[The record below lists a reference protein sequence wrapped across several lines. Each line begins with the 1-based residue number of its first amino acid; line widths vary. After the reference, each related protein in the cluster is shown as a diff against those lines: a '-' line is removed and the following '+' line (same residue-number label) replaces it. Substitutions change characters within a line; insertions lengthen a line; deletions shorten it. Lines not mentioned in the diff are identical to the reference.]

1 MYISEL
7 KMHGFKS
14 FAKKEVLKLSQG
26 VTTVVGPNGCGKTN
40 IVDAIRWVLGE
51 QKSSVLRGGK
61 MEDVIFNGAENMKP
75 LSVCDVTLT
84 VHNNKG
90 KLPIEYNDIE
100 IGRRVYRNG
109 ESEYTINKTPCRLK
123 DINDLFIDTGMGS
136 DAYSVIELKMIEQ
149 ILSENGDDRRRM
161 FEEASGINKYR
172 KQRKSTLRK
181 FDATRFDLERINDVI
196 SEVEQ
201 KVHGLELQ
209 LKRFKRHENLTHQL
223 REKDI
228 ELAFLKVDKY
238 QNIMSPLEQEIK
250 DYNYLKSSKT
260 DKSSK
265 YEEVLE
271 KNRLVYKEQED
282 ELNALQAKLLTLT
295 ENRQEVRQNILIW
308 TEKGNSTSLS
318 IERGKTDYKTN
329 DQRLGILSGEV
340 DSSIEQSEKLQN
352 DLDLALSSYKNKKEE
367 LDKIEKKYHEE
378 LKYLDQVQNERWNHQ
393 KTIASNKSM
402 YDRTKNL
409 INDKT
414 FNASIFSKKILELK
428 KESKQISST
437 IKSIEKKQL
446 KLDKNYLEEKKDLT
460 EIQNKLQTFID
471 QQQEHI
477 KKNNSLSVK
486 IESLND
492 QARFYE
498 ELIESNEG
506 FPEGTQYILENPK
519 VFPGVLG
526 TVADMFQVEE
536 KYRDALENGLGE
548 LSHCLITKDKRTG
561 LSTLEKA
568 LEDNAG
574 DLTIIPLKE
583 AIAYKVKLKSLP
595 KSDNVIAL
603 ASQLV
608 KTDKKLSPLADY
620 ILGDLIVVSDL
631 KDAANDKKLD
641 GWRLVDLNGTY
652 SGKNLVI
659 KSRQVSEH
667 GNLIGRRNKLEII
680 SKQLAHS
687 KNKEKKTITNQ
698 ALIEKKIDLSRIELN
713 KKQESIKNSESQ
725 LSQLDSSLMKNHLN
739 QTQILES
746 LGNLKNELAETEKVL
761 NDSQLSLKKIEPG
774 IQKAEILLSSF
785 QEKIN
790 KANQNVLNQGKSRDS
805 QQQILQDARIEMVN
819 IESKNDNIVYKS
831 NSAKEQIKTIE
842 KTQSKIV
849 EEEKKMILLKKEY
862 SQNIENGEKK
872 LTETNAEL
880 QKQKSIIDLKQ
891 SVFRETYDSIDKIQ
905 TKIKLEQKD
914 RESILEN
921 LKLSEFK
928 LNELKQKIEIVRE
941 QIKERYDTSI
951 PKKLIVDH
959 VEDELSYQVD
969 KIQRSLDNIGPVN
982 MAVQDEYNEDSER
995 LSHLRKQRDDLV
1007 ESEENLRETI
1017 QKIDKI
1023 ARKKFQETFKLIS
1036 KNYEKLFNLFFEGG
1050 YGALRLV
1057 GDPDPLEAD
1066 IVIDAQP
1073 PGKKNTSLRLL
1084 SSGEKALTAISLLF
1098 SIYQVKPSPYC
1109 ILDEVDAPLDDINIH
1124 KFTKVLKQ
1132 FADETQFIVVT
1143 HNKLTM
1149 EIANHMYGVTQEKR
1163 GVSKLVSVSFD

>member
-1 MYISEL
+1 VYISEL

-209 LKRFKRHENLTHQL
+209 LKRFKRHEHLTHQL

-340 DSSIEQSEKLQN
+340 DSFIEQSEKLQN

-414 FNASIFSKKILELK
+414 SNAAIFSKKILELK

-437 IKSIEKKQL
+437 IKSLEGKQL
-446 KLDKNYLEEKKDLT
+446 KIDNNYLKEKKYLI
-460 EIQNKLQTFID
+460 EIQNKLQTLID

-477 KKNNSLSVK
+477 KNNNSLSVK

-492 QARFYE
+492 QARFYK

-506 FPEGTQYILENPK
+506 FPEGTQYVLENPK

-631 KDAANDKKLD
+631 KNAANDKKLD

-680 SKQLAHS
+680 SEQLAHL
-687 KNKEKKTITNQ
+687 KNEEKKTITNQ

-774 IQKAEILLSSF
+774 IQKAEKLLSSF

-842 KTQSKIV
+842 KTQSEIV

-951 PKKLIVDH
+951 PKKLIIDH

-1017 QKIDKI
+1017 QKIDRI

>member
-250 DYNYLKSSKT
+250 DYNHLKSSKT
-260 DKSSK
+260 DKSSQ

-271 KNRLVYKEQED
+271 KNRLIYKGQED
-282 ELNALQAKLLTLT
+282 ELNALQSKLLTLT

-329 DQRLGILSGEV
+329 NQRLAILSKE
-340 DSSIEQSEKLQN
+340 DESFIEESEKLQN

-414 FNASIFSKKILELK
+414 SNAAIFSKKIFELK

-437 IKSIEKKQL
+437 IKSLEQKQL
-446 KLDKNYLEEKKDLT
+446 KIDNNYLEEKKELT
-460 EIQNKLQTFID
+460 EIQKKLQTLID
-471 QQQEHI
+471 QQQEYI
-477 KKNNSLSVK
+477 KNNNSLIVK

-506 FPEGTQYILENPK
+506 FPEGTQYVLENPK

-536 KYRDALENGLGE
+536 EYRDALENGLGE
-548 LSHCLITKDKRTG
+548 LSHCLITKDKKTG

-568 LEDNAG
+568 LENNAG

-631 KDAANDKKLD
+631 KHAANDKKLE

-680 SKQLAHS
+680 SEQLAHS
-687 KNKEKKTITNQ
+687 KSEEKKTITSQ
-698 ALIEKKIDLSRIELN
+698 ALIEKKIDSSRIELN
-713 KKQESIKNSESQ
+713 KKQELIKNSESQ

-774 IQKAEILLSSF
+774 IQKAEKLVSSF

-790 KANQNVLNQGKSRDS
+790 KANQNVLDQGKSRDF
-805 QQQILQDARIEMVN
+805 QQQILQDARVEMVN

-842 KTQSKIV
+842 KIQSEII

-891 SVFRETYDSIDKIQ
+891 SVFRDTYDSIDKIQ

-995 LSHLRKQRDDLV
+995 LSHLRRQRDDLV

-1017 QKIDKI
+1017 QKIDRI

-1036 KNYEKLFNLFFEGG
+1036 KNYKKLFNLFFEGG

-1073 PGKKNTSLRLL
+1073 PGKRNTSLRLL

-1149 EIANHMYGVTQEKR
+1149 EIANHMYGVTQEKK

>member
-1 MYISEL
+1 
-7 KMHGFKS
+7 MHGFKS

-209 LKRFKRHENLTHQL
+209 LKRFKRHENLSHQL

-250 DYNYLKSSKT
+250 DYNHLKSSKT
-260 DKSSK
+260 DKSSQ

-271 KNRLVYKEQED
+271 KNRLIYKGQED
-282 ELNALQAKLLTLT
+282 ELNALQSKLLTLT

-329 DQRLGILSGEV
+329 NQRLAILSKE
-340 DSSIEQSEKLQN
+340 DESFIEESEKLQN

-414 FNASIFSKKILELK
+414 SNAAIFSKKIFELK

-437 IKSIEKKQL
+437 IKSLEQKQL
-446 KLDKNYLEEKKDLT
+446 KIDNNYLEEKKELT
-460 EIQNKLQTFID
+460 EIQKKLQTLID
-471 QQQEHI
+471 QQQEYI
-477 KKNNSLSVK
+477 KNNNSLIVK

-506 FPEGTQYILENPK
+506 FPEGTQYVLENPK

-536 KYRDALENGLGE
+536 EYRDALENGLGE
-548 LSHCLITKDKRTG
+548 LSHCLITKNKKTG

-568 LEDNAG
+568 LENNAG

-631 KDAANDKKLD
+631 KHAANDKKLE

-680 SKQLAHS
+680 SEQLAHS
-687 KNKEKKTITNQ
+687 KSEEKKTITSQ
-698 ALIEKKIDLSRIELN
+698 ALIEKKIDSSRIELN
-713 KKQESIKNSESQ
+713 KKQELIKNSESQ

-774 IQKAEILLSSF
+774 IQKAEKLVSSF

-790 KANQNVLNQGKSRDS
+790 KANQNVLDQGKSRDF
-805 QQQILQDARIEMVN
+805 QQQILQDARVEMVN

-842 KTQSKIV
+842 KIQSEII

-891 SVFRETYDSIDKIQ
+891 TVFRDTYDSIDKIQ

-995 LSHLRKQRDDLV
+995 LSHLRRQRDDLV
-1007 ESEENLRETI
+1007 ESEENLRDTI
-1017 QKIDKI
+1017 QKIDRI

-1036 KNYEKLFNLFFEGG
+1036 KNYKKLFNLFFEGG

-1073 PGKKNTSLRLL
+1073 PGKRNTSLRLL

-1149 EIANHMYGVTQEKR
+1149 EIANHMYGVTQEKK

>member
-1 MYISEL
+1 
-7 KMHGFKS
+7 MHGFKS

-238 QNIMSPLEQEIK
+238 QNIMSPLRQEIK
-250 DYNYLKSSKT
+250 DYNHLKSSKT

-308 TEKGNSTSLS
+308 TEKGNSTSIS
-318 IERGKTDYKTN
+318 IERGKTDYKMN
-329 DQRLGILSGEV
+329 EQRLDILSEEV
-340 DSSIEQSEKLQN
+340 DSFIEESEKLQN
-352 DLDLALSSYKNKKEE
+352 DLDSALSSYKNKKEE

-378 LKYLDQVQNERWNHQ
+378 LKYLDQVQNDRWNHQ

-402 YDRTKNL
+402 YDRTINL
-409 INDKT
+409 IKDKNS
-414 FNASIFSKKILELK
+414 NAAIFSKKILELK
-428 KESKQISST
+428 TESKQISGT
-437 IKSIEKKQL
+437 IKSLEQEQL
-446 KLDKNYLEEKKDLT
+446 KIDNNYFEEKKELT
-460 EIQNKLQTFID
+460 EIQKKLQTLID

-477 KKNNSLSVK
+477 KNNNSLSVK

-498 ELIESNEG
+498 ELIDSNEG
-506 FPEGTQYILENPK
+506 FPEGTQYVLENPK

-631 KDAANDKKLD
+631 KHAANDKKLD

-680 SKQLAHS
+680 SKELAHS
-687 KNKEKKTITNQ
+687 KNEEKKTIINQ
-698 ALIEKKIDLSRIELN
+698 ALIAKKIDLSKIELN
-713 KKQESIKNSESQ
+713 KKQELIKESETQ

-739 QTQILES
+739 QTQILER

-761 NDSQLSLKKIEPG
+761 NDSQLALKKIEPG
-774 IQKAEILLSSF
+774 IQKAEELLSSF

-790 KANQNVLNQGKSRDS
+790 KANQNVLDQGKSRDF
-805 QQQILQDARIEMVN
+805 QQQILQDARVEMVN

-842 KTQSKIV
+842 KTQSEII

-862 SQNIENGEKK
+862 AQNIENGEKI

-941 QIKERYDTSI
+941 QIKERYDATI

-1017 QKIDKI
+1017 QKIDRI

-1149 EIANHMYGVTQEKR
+1149 EIANHMYGVTQEKK

>member
-774 IQKAEILLSSF
+774 IQKAEKLLSSF

-1017 QKIDKI
+1017 QKIDRI

>member
-1 MYISEL
+1 
-7 KMHGFKS
+7 MHGFKS

-201 KVHGLELQ
+201 KVHSLELQ

-250 DYNYLKSSKT
+250 DYNHLKSSKT
-260 DKSSK
+260 DKSSQ

-271 KNRLVYKEQED
+271 KNRLIYKGQED
-282 ELNALQAKLLTLT
+282 ELNALQSKLLTLT

-329 DQRLGILSGEV
+329 NQRLAILSKE
-340 DSSIEQSEKLQN
+340 DESFIEESEKLQN

-414 FNASIFSKKILELK
+414 SNAAIISKKIFELK

-437 IKSIEKKQL
+437 IKSLEQKQL
-446 KLDKNYLEEKKDLT
+446 KIDNNYLEEKKELT
-460 EIQNKLQTFID
+460 EIQKKLQTLID
-471 QQQEHI
+471 QQQEYI
-477 KKNNSLSVK
+477 KNNNSLIVK

-506 FPEGTQYILENPK
+506 FPEGTQYVLENPK

-536 KYRDALENGLGE
+536 EYRDALENGLGE
-548 LSHCLITKDKRTG
+548 LSHCLITKDKKTG

-568 LEDNAG
+568 LENNAG

-631 KDAANDKKLD
+631 KHAANDKKLE

-680 SKQLAHS
+680 SEQLAHS
-687 KNKEKKTITNQ
+687 KSEEKKTITSQ
-698 ALIEKKIDLSRIELN
+698 ALIEKKIDSSRIELN
-713 KKQESIKNSESQ
+713 KKQELIKNSESQ

-774 IQKAEILLSSF
+774 IQKAEKLVSSF

-790 KANQNVLNQGKSRDS
+790 KANQNVLDQGKSRDF
-805 QQQILQDARIEMVN
+805 QQQILQDARVEMVN

-842 KTQSKIV
+842 KIQSEII

-891 SVFRETYDSIDKIQ
+891 SVFRDTYDSIDKIQ

-1017 QKIDKI
+1017 QKIDRI

-1036 KNYEKLFNLFFEGG
+1036 KNYKKLFNLFFEGG

-1073 PGKKNTSLRLL
+1073 PGKRNTSLRLL

-1149 EIANHMYGVTQEKR
+1149 EIANHMYGVTQEKKEYQ
-1163 GVSKLVSVSFD
+1163 S

>member
-181 FDATRFDLERINDVI
+181 FDAARFDLERINDII

-209 LKRFKRHENLTHQL
+209 LRRFKRHESLTKQL

-228 ELAFLKVDKY
+228 QLAYLKIDKY
-238 QNIMSPLEQEIK
+238 QNIMLPFEQEIK
-250 DYNYLKSSKT
+250 DYNHLRNAKT
-260 DKSSK
+260 DQSSK

-271 KNRLVYKEQED
+271 KNRLIYKKQEE
-282 ELNALQAKLLTLT
+282 ELNILQTKLLALT
-295 ENRQEVRQNILIW
+295 ENQQEIRQNILIW
-308 TEKGNSTSLS
+308 TEKRKSTSFS
-318 IERGKTDYKTN
+318 IKRAENDYITN
-329 DQRLGILSGEV
+329 DQRLVVLKKDGE
-340 DSSIEQSEKLQN
+340 SFKEESENLQN

-367 LDKIEKKYHEE
+367 LDKIEAKYHKE
-378 LKYLDQVQNERWNHQ
+378 LKYLDQVQSERWNHQ
-393 KTIASNKSM
+393 KTIASKRSI
-402 YDRTKNL
+402 YDRTQNIIDDKN
-409 INDKT
+409 IN
-414 FNASIFSKKILELK
+414 AGIFGIKISAFK
-428 KESKQISST
+428 KESKQISYT
-437 IKSIEKKQL
+437 IKSLEKQQAE
-446 KLDKNYLEEKKDLT
+446 LDNNCSEEKKEIDAMQLNLQDL
-460 EIQNKLQTFID
+460 ID
-471 QQQEHI
+471 QQLEQI
-477 KKNNSLSVK
+477 KNDNSINVK

-492 QARFYE
+492 QSRFYK

-506 FPEGTQYILENPK
+506 FPKGTQYVLENPK
-519 VFPGVLG
+519 LFPDVLG
-526 TVADMFQVEE
+526 TVADVFQVKEE
-536 KYRDALENGLGE
+536 FRDALENGLGE
-548 LSHCLITKDKRTG
+548 LSHCLISKDKKTG

-583 AIAYKVKLKSLP
+583 AIDYKVRLKSLP
-595 KSDNVIAL
+595 NSENIMAR
-603 ASQLV
+603 ASELV
-608 KTDKKLSPLADY
+608 MTSTKLVPLADY
-620 ILGDLIVVSDL
+620 ILGDLLIVKNL
-631 KDAANDKKLD
+631 KKAANDKKLD
-641 GWRLVDLNGTY
+641 GWRLVDLDGSY

-680 SKQLAHS
+680 LEQLAQS
-687 KNKEKKTITNQ
+687 KEEEKKITTNQ
-698 ALIEKKIDLSRIELN
+698 TLIEKNIDLLKDALN
-713 KKQESIKNSESQ
+713 QKQASIKEIENQ
-725 LSQLDSSLMKNHLN
+725 LSHLDSSLMKNHLN
-739 QTQILES
+739 QTQIIES
-746 LGNLKNELAETEKVL
+746 LRNLKTELFETEKVL
-761 NDSQLSLKKIEPG
+761 FDSKFSLKKIEPG
-774 IQKAEILLSSF
+774 IQKAEKLLSLF

-790 KANQNVLNQGKSRDS
+790 NANQNVLDEGRRRDTE
-805 QQQILQDARIEMVN
+805 QQVLQDARVEMVN
-819 IESKNDNIVYKS
+819 IESKKDNVVYKFKS
-831 NSAKEQIKTIE
+831 SYEQIKTIK
-842 KTQSKIV
+842 KTQSKIID
-849 EEEKKMILLKKEY
+849 EEKNMILLKKEY
-862 SQNIENGEKK
+862 AQKIKNSEKDLIK
-872 LTETNAEL
+872 TDGEL

-891 SVFRETYDSIDKIQ
+891 TTFRDTYDRIDQIQ
-905 TKIKLEQKD
+905 TKIKLEQKN

-921 LKLSEFK
+921 LKLSELK
-928 LNELKQKIEIVRE
+928 LNDLKQKIGIVEE
-941 QIKERYDTSI
+941 QIKERFESSI
-951 PKKLIVDH
+951 PKKMIVEH
-959 VEDELSYQVD
+959 SLDELSYLVE
-969 KIQRSLDNIGPVN
+969 KIQRSLESIGPVN

-995 LSHLRKQRDDLV
+995 LSHLTNQRDDLV
-1007 ESEENLRETI
+1007 DSEENLRDTI
-1017 QKIDKI
+1017 QKIDRV
-1023 ARKKFQETFKLIS
+1023 ARRKFQETFTLIS

-1073 PGKKNTSLRLL
+1073 PGKRNTSLRLL

-1132 FADETQFIVVT
+1132 FAGETQFIIVT

-1149 EIANHMYGVTQEKR
+1149 EIANQMYGVTQEKK

>member
-250 DYNYLKSSKT
+250 DYNYLKSSKK

-329 DQRLGILSGEV
+329 DQRLVILGEEV
-340 DSSIEQSEKLQN
+340 DSFIEQSEKLQN
-352 DLDLALSSYKNKKEE
+352 DLDFALSSYKNKKEE

-414 FNASIFSKKILELK
+414 SNASIFSKKILELK

-437 IKSIEKKQL
+437 IKSIEEKQL
-446 KLDKNYLEEKKDLT
+446 KLDNNYLEEKKDLT
-460 EIQNKLQTFID
+460 EIQNKLQTLIE
-471 QQQEHI
+471 QQQDHI
-477 KKNNSLSVK
+477 KKNNSLIVK

-506 FPEGTQYILENPK
+506 FPEGTQYVLENPK

-548 LSHCLITKDKRTG
+548 LSHCLITKDRRTG

-631 KDAANDKKLD
+631 THAANDKKLD
-641 GWRLVDLNGTY
+641 GWRLVDLNGSY

-680 SKQLAHS
+680 SKQLAYS
-687 KNKEKKTITNQ
+687 KNEEKKIIANQ
-698 ALIEKKIDLSRIELN
+698 ALIEKKIDSSRIELN
-713 KKQESIKNSESQ
+713 KKQELIKNSESQ

-746 LGNLKNELAETEKVL
+746 VGDLKNELAETEKVL

-774 IQKAEILLSSF
+774 IQKAEKLLLSF

-790 KANQNVLNQGKSRDS
+790 KANQNVLDQGKSRDS
-805 QQQILQDARIEMVN
+805 QQQILQDARVEMVN

-842 KTQSKIV
+842 KTQSEII
-849 EEEKKMILLKKEY
+849 EEEKKMTLLKKEY

-959 VEDELSYQVD
+959 AEDELSYQVD

-1017 QKIDKI
+1017 QKIDRI

-1149 EIANHMYGVTQEKR
+1149 EIANHMYGVTQERK

>member
-1 MYISEL
+1 
-7 KMHGFKS
+7 MHGFKS

-250 DYNYLKSSKT
+250 DYNHLKSSKT
-260 DKSSK
+260 DKSSQ

-271 KNRLVYKEQED
+271 KNRLIYKGQED
-282 ELNALQAKLLTLT
+282 ELNALQSKLLTLT

-329 DQRLGILSGEV
+329 NQRLAILSKE
-340 DSSIEQSEKLQN
+340 DESFIEESEKLQN

-414 FNASIFSKKILELK
+414 SNAAIISKKIFELK

-437 IKSIEKKQL
+437 IKSLEQKQL
-446 KLDKNYLEEKKDLT
+446 KIDNNYLEEKKELT
-460 EIQNKLQTFID
+460 EIQKKLQTLID
-471 QQQEHI
+471 QQQEYI
-477 KKNNSLSVK
+477 KNNNSLIVK

-506 FPEGTQYILENPK
+506 FPEGTQYVLENPK

-536 KYRDALENGLGE
+536 EYRDALENGLGE
-548 LSHCLITKDKRTG
+548 LSHCLITKDKKTG

-568 LEDNAG
+568 LENNAG

-631 KDAANDKKLD
+631 KHAANDKKLE

-680 SKQLAHS
+680 SEQLAHS
-687 KNKEKKTITNQ
+687 KSEEKKTITSQ
-698 ALIEKKIDLSRIELN
+698 ALIEKKIDSSRIELN
-713 KKQESIKNSESQ
+713 KKQELIKNSESQ

-774 IQKAEILLSSF
+774 IQKAEKLVSSF

-790 KANQNVLNQGKSRDS
+790 KANQNVLDQGKSRDF
-805 QQQILQDARIEMVN
+805 QQQILQDARVEMVN

-842 KTQSKIV
+842 KIQSEII

-862 SQNIENGEKK
+862 SRNIENGEKK

-891 SVFRETYDSIDKIQ
+891 SVFRDTYDSIDKIQ

-995 LSHLRKQRDDLV
+995 LSHLRRQRDDLV

-1017 QKIDKI
+1017 QKIDRI

-1036 KNYEKLFNLFFEGG
+1036 KNYKKLFNLFFEGG

-1073 PGKKNTSLRLL
+1073 PGKRNTSLRLL

-1149 EIANHMYGVTQEKR
+1149 EIANHMYGVTQEKK

>member
-209 LKRFKRHENLTHQL
+209 LKRFKRHENLTQQL

-250 DYNYLKSSKT
+250 DYNHLKSSKT
-260 DKSSK
+260 DRSSK

-282 ELNALQAKLLTLT
+282 ELNVLQAKLLTLT

-308 TEKGNSTSLS
+308 TEKGNATSLS

-329 DQRLGILSGEV
+329 DQRLAILSEER
-340 DSSIEQSEKLQN
+340 DSFIEESEKLQN

-414 FNASIFSKKILELK
+414 SNAAIFSKKIFELK
-428 KESKQISST
+428 KESKQISSD
-437 IKSIEKKQL
+437 IKSLEKKQL
-446 KLDKNYLEEKKDLT
+446 KLDDSYLAEKKELT
-460 EIQNKLQTFID
+460 EIQNKLQNLID
-471 QQQEHI
+471 QQQEQI
-477 KKNNSLSVK
+477 KNDNSLSVK
-486 IESLND
+486 IESLKD

-506 FPEGTQYILENPK
+506 FPEGTQYVLENPK

-548 LSHCLITKDKRTG
+548 LSHCLITKDKSTG
-561 LSTLEKA
+561 LSILDKA
-568 LEDNAG
+568 LENNAG

-583 AIAYKVKLKSLP
+583 AIDYKVKLKSLP
-595 KSDNVIAL
+595 KSDNVVSI

-620 ILGDLIVVSDL
+620 ILGDLLVVTNL
-631 KDAANDKKLD
+631 KHAVNDKKLD

-680 SKQLAHS
+680 SEQLVHS
-687 KNKEKKTITNQ
+687 KNEEKKTITNQ
-698 ALIEKKIDLSRIELN
+698 ALIEKKIDLSRIELD
-713 KKQESIKNSESQ
+713 KKQELIKNSENQ
-725 LSQLDSSLMKNHLN
+725 LNQLNSSLMKNHLN

-746 LGNLKNELAETEKVL
+746 LGTLKNEFSQTEKVL
-761 NDSQLSLKKIEPG
+761 NDSQLSLKKLEPG
-774 IQKAEILLSSF
+774 IQKAEKLLSSF

-790 KANQNVLNQGKSRDS
+790 KANQNVLDQGKSRDFR
-805 QQQILQDARIEMVN
+805 QQILQDARVEMVN
-819 IESKNDNIVYKS
+819 IESKKDNLVYKS
-831 NSAKEQIKTIE
+831 NSAKEQIETIE
-842 KTQSKIV
+842 KTQFEII
-849 EEEKKMILLKKEY
+849 EEKKKMISLNKEY
-862 SQNIENGEKK
+862 AQNIEDGGKK

-891 SVFRETYDSIDKIQ
+891 SVFRDTYDSIDQIQ

-928 LNELKQKIEIVRE
+928 LNELKQKIEIVKE

-959 VEDELSYQVD
+959 LEDELSYQVD
-969 KIQRSLDNIGPVN
+969 KIQRSLENIGPVN

-1017 QKIDKI
+1017 QKIDRI

-1073 PGKKNTSLRLL
+1073 PGKRNTSLRLL

-1132 FADETQFIVVT
+1132 FSDETQFIVVT

-1149 EIANHMYGVTQEKR
+1149 EIANHMYGVTQEKK